1 MEQVGAVE
9 LLAVCLAHGDDIFPS
24 FEDLNLVNNV
34 SNIMLC
40 KMYNYFNK
48 VDTTYRCEALKEVTS
63 LKVKY

>member
-1 MEQVGAVE
+1 MEEVGAVE

-40 KMYNYFNK
+40 KMYNCFGK
-48 VDTTYRCEALKEVTS
+48 K
-63 LKVKY
+63 